1 MLAIV
6 EEEEDCENKANSGEV
21 EYLISR
27 ADFATK
33 THVVLYFLK
42 DKVVSTSLHKGY
54 SSYSY

>member
-6 EEEEDCENKANSGEV
+6 EEEEGCEDNVNSRKV

-27 ADFATK
+27 ANFVTK

-42 DKVVSTSLHKGY
+42 DKVVSTSLYKDY